1 MAYRYSI
8 TKGKVHSVN
17 VLEENNILILMIK
30 CNKMYNRMNEIIFQR
45 RTV

>member
-1 MAYRYSI
+1 MVYRYSI

-17 VLEENNILILMIK
+17 VREENNILILMIK
-30 CNKMYNRMNEIIFQR
+30 CNKMYDRMNKIIFQQ